1 MLNEIHIQ
9 GESRDDPHQ
18 LDMLIFYFE
27 LHFEFRS
34 AELLILNKILRA
46 DSYEIYVKALNIH
59 WEYSL
64 YCWKTFWVG
73 LFEVL
78 ISFGVSF
85 N

>member
-1 MLNEIHIQ
+1 MNRSMLNEIHIQ

-46 DSYEIYVKALNIH
+46 DSHEIYVKTLSIH
-59 WEYSL
+59 
-64 YCWKTFWVG
+64 
-73 LFEVL
+73 
-78 ISFGVSF
+78 
-85 N
+85 